1 MRQCWFRTR
10 TKSRYTSLLRQAS
23 KTSVEHLNRDGH
35 PYVHNTCPFSR
46 DFDLKVSASIDQTFH
61 PDADL
66 KKLYYAYLG
75 IGAVVLYLS
84 WALPIGIIIYST
96 MRPGDANA
104 ALLFLFLPFV
114 VFVSFTAFWIPR
126 FYSSISYLLG
136 DSDIVVERGVWWKRK
151 SIVPY
156 NRVTNIEVTQGPL
169 SRQFAL
175 GKVSIQTAGFSSGG
189 SGGTAKVAEA
199 VVFGVKNFEEVKEFI
214 LAKVKRARPVAVE
227 AEAES
232 PPVGDVSG
240 KILEELKRVREI
252 LEAQRA

>member
-1 MRQCWFRTR
+1 
-10 TKSRYTSLLRQAS
+10 
-23 KTSVEHLNRDGH
+23 
-35 PYVHNTCPFSR
+35 VHNTCPFSR